1 MTWNYRSDR
10 EGAKEGRGGGIGGGG
25 LVASFLVYPIFL
37 INKWCYDG
45 LTFEPAQIQML
56 PASLLVG
63 SSVVSVSFDS
73 LWCRQPTR
81 LRSNMIY

>member
-1 MTWNYRSDR
+1 MW
-10 EGAKEGRGGGIGGGG
+10 GIGGGG
-25 LVASFLVYPIFL
+25 VGGQFPCVSYFF